1 MNAIYSLRRL
11 VFIDGR
17 RRLQMVLSGVAAVV
31 CLFLVVQLIP
41 GVEAKAKLGR
51 LPKDSV
57 ANNLIRTMDGQQF
70 TLAGSRGKVVVLSF
84 FAIWCGHSKRHI
96 PSLTKYGPQDES
108 RGLQIIGQAVRDAES
123 TPDRVAQFI
132 RDYKINYPV
141 GMVKDPVFSDYVD
154 SRDVSVPQTLV
165 YARDGRLVG
174 HFSGHDANVDAEMS
188 ATIQRALNER

>member
-1 MNAIYSLRRL
+1 MNAIYSLRRI
-11 VFIDGR
+11 VFDNSNR
-17 RRLQMVLSGVAAVV
+17 VRQMVISGVVAAV
-31 CLFLVVQLIP
+31 CLVLMVQLLP
-41 GVEAKAKLGR
+41 AVEAKAKLGR

-57 ANNLIRTMDGQQF
+57 ANNTIRTMDGQEF
-70 TLAGSRGKVVVLSF
+70 TLAGMRGKVVVLSF

-123 TPDRVAQFI
+123 TPDRVRQFI

-174 HFSGHDANVDAEMS
+174 HFSGHDANVDAEMT
-188 ATIQRALNER
+188 ATIERALNER